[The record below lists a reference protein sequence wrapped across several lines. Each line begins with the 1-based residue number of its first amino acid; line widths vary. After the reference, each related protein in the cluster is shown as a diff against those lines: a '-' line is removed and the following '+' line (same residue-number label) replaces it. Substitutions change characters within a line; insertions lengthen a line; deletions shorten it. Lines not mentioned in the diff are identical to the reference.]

1 MIDPK
6 HVVLLIWVTILLDV
20 ALVAILAT
28 QPLDAVDAG
37 FVVSMLI
44 THALFYVALVSK
56 TMWLLDILHYVLF
69 AALVFSLFLSNTY
82 LVGVCL
88 ALLVSIQV
96 MWRVCGKCPLNED
109 GYVFPFSNELEIGSL
124 VYTVLLAYKMVNGNR
139 VKKILPRNKKQYE

>member
-1 MIDPK
+1 MIDPE
-6 HVVLLIWVTILLDV
+6 HVVLLIWVTIFLDV

-28 QPLDAVDAG
+28 QPLNAVDGG

-56 TMWLLDILHYVLF
+56 TMWLLDILHYILF
-69 AALVFSLFLSNTY
+69 AALAFSLFLSNSY

-109 GYVFPFSNELEIGSL
+109 GCVFPFSKELELGSM
-124 VYTVLLAYKMVNGNR
+124 VYTVLLAYKMVKGDHA
-139 VKKILPRNKKQYE
+139 KSA